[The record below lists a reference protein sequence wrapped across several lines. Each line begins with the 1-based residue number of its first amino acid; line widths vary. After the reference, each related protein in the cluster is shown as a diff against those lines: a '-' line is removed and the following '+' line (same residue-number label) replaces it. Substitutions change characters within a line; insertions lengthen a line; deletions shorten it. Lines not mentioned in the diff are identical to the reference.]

1 MTNKLLRTGDLTQLL
16 GISRSSIRNWTK
28 TGQFPKPIKLGPR
41 AIGWWSDEIEAWI
54 ENRSNQPLS
63 SQEDQS

>member
-16 GISRSSIRNWTK
+16 GISRSSIHNWTK

-54 ENRSNQPLS
+54 KNRSNQPLS